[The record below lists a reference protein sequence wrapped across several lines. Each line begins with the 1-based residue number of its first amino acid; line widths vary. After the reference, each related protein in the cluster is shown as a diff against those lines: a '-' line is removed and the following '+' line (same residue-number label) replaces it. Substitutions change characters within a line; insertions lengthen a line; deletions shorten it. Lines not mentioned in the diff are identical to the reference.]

1 MITAF
6 NSTEIYTGTD
16 VTEYDR
22 ICDIL
27 EENKIPYKTQT
38 FCTDRQ
44 TGMRRFR
51 GHGITTGTDARELY
65 EYSIR
70 ICKEDL
76 ENVQWIVSGRK

>member
-6 NSTEIYTGTD
+6 NSTEIYAGRD
-16 VTEYDR
+16 VTEYNR

-44 TGMRRFR
+44 TGERRFR
-51 GHGITTGTDARELY
+51 GHGITTGVDIKELY
-65 EYSIR
+65 EYSVR
-70 ICKEDL
+70 VRKADW
-76 ENVQWIVSGRK
+76 ENVKWLVAGK

>member
-6 NSTEIYTGTD
+6 NSTEIYAGTD
-16 VTEYDR
+16 VTEYNR

-44 TGMRRFR
+44 TAERRFR
-51 GHGITTGTDARELY
+51 GHGITTGVDIKELY
-65 EYSIR
+65 EYSVR
-70 ICKEDL
+70 VRKADW
-76 ENVQWIVSGRK
+76 ENVKWLVVGK